1 MAPSDL
7 RAEPR
12 HDSQSSAVQY
22 CIAGVDPAPP
32 QVAARSFRPQ
42 RLAHRHLRSPTMNRR
57 LPAAA
62 LVLAAVVFGTGLP
75 ARAAPETPAAI
86 KAARAEEVA
95 AANRLV
101 ARSAV
106 LSAQGLFVGE
116 ALSKAAK
123 LHLDA
128 LIDDAAD
135 LDLEVAL
142 LVPSGPWNVGG
153 KVVDD
158 RALTPARLAALR
170 AHLVERGVNPKH
182 IYIES
187 RIDHSAT
194 EPRLVLELVGKP
206 APQ

>member
-1 MAPSDL
+1 MKTRLLAGALATLLAAFAAP
-7 RAEPR
+7 
-12 HDSQSSAVQY
+12 
-22 CIAGVDPAPP
+22 
-32 QVAARSFRPQ
+32 
-42 RLAHRHLRSPTMNRR
+42 M
-57 LPAAA
+57 AAA
-62 LVLAAVVFGTGLP
+62 PASAPKARP
-75 ARAAPETPAAI
+75 ARAVDT
-86 KAARAEEVA
+86 

-123 LHLDA
+123 MHLDA

-187 RIDHSAT
+187 RIDRSVT

>member
-1 MAPSDL
+1 MKTRLLAGALATLLAAFATAIAAAPD
-7 RAEPR
+7 AT
-12 HDSQSSAVQY
+12 
-22 CIAGVDPAPP
+22 P
-32 QVAARSFRPQ
+32 QARS
-42 RLAHRHLRSPTMNRR
+42 
-57 LPAAA
+57 
-62 LVLAAVVFGTGLP
+62 
-75 ARAAPETPAAI
+75 ARADD
-86 KAARAEEVA
+86 A

-116 ALSKAAK
+116 SLSKAAR

-142 LVPSGPWNVGG
+142 LIPSGPWNVGG

-182 IYIES
+182 IYVES
-187 RIDHSAT
+187 RVDHSAT

>member
-1 MAPSDL
+1 MST
-7 RAEPR
+7 
-12 HDSQSSAVQY
+12 
-22 CIAGVDPAPP
+22 
-32 QVAARSFRPQ
+32 
-42 RLAHRHLRSPTMNRR
+42 RLL
-57 LPAAA
+57 AAA
-62 LVLAAVVFGTGLP
+62 LATLLAAFS
-75 ARAAPETPAAI
+75 AAMAATPDAPAAN
-86 KAARAEEVA
+86 KAAHAEEAA

-101 ARSAV
+101 ARSAN

-116 ALSKAAK
+116 ALSKADK
-123 LHLDA
+123 MHLDA

-142 LVPSGPWNVGG
+142 LIPSGPWKIGG
-153 KVVDD
+153 KMIDE

-187 RIDHSAT
+187 RVDHSAT